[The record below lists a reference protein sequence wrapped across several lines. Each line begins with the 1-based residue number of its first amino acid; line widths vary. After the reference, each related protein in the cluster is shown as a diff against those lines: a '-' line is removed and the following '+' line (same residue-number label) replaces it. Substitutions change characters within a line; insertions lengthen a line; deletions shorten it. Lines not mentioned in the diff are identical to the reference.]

1 MLEGNDKS
9 LQSLSHDD
17 HPLPRLRDTI
27 TGVLST
33 DEQKHGSNLRIEVVV
48 DYIIPL
54 AELLGAA
61 VIIVIDQL
69 IEP

>member
-17 HPLPRLRDTI
+17 DPLPRLRDTI

-48 DYIIPL
+48 DYIVPL